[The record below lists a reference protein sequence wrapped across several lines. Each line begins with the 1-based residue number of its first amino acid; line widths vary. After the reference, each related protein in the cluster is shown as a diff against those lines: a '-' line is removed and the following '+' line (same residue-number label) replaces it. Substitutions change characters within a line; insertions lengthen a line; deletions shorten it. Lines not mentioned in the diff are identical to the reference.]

1 MISGGDGATRLSDS
15 QKDCLCC
22 GELKRGDHPG
32 KKMSP
37 LTLHQAKG
45 HHGQKGRQKSH
56 YQPRSM
62 QQIHVVLVALGGDI
76 FSLTHML
83 FYKTIGSEFE

>member
-45 HHGQKGRQKSH
+45 HHGQKVRQKS
-56 YQPRSM
+56 QLSTKINAANTRG
-62 QQIHVVLVALGGDI
+62 VGGA
-76 FSLTHML
+76 
-83 FYKTIGSEFE
+83 GR